1 MPKEA
6 ATTERATKKRKGG
19 RRDEILQIARTLFAE
34 KGFEAASIRAI
45 GDAAGILSGSL
56 YYHFS
61 EKDDMLDELVR
72 PFVLPLLKQYEVIAQ
87 SDADAP
93 ARLQQMIQFG
103 LQNLTREPD
112 LLKIVANDRKFF
124 AKSERFSYVEE
135 AWQDIFQIWY
145 GVLQDGVRQGHFRG
159 DLNMHISL
167 RMIIELLNGTVDWFR
182 PDGRFTIEQVIETQ
196 VALLFGGLIPRTP
209 PK

>member
-1 MPKEA
+1 MPKEV
-6 ATTERATKKRKGG
+6 ATAERSATRRKSG
-19 RRDEILQIARTLFAE
+19 RREEILQIARTLFAE
-34 KGFEAASIRAI
+34 KGFEAASIREI

-56 YYHFS
+56 YYHFAT
-61 EKDDMLDELVR
+61 KDDMLDELVR
-72 PFVLPLLKQYEVIAQ
+72 PFVLPLLKHYEVIAH

-93 ARLQQMIQFG
+93 ERLRQMVHFG
-103 LQNLTREPD
+103 LQNLVREPD

-145 GVLQDGVRQGHFRG
+145 GVLQDGVRQGKFRS
-159 DLNMHISL
+159 DLNLHITL

-196 VALLFGGLIPRTP
+196 VELLFGGLTPR
-209 PK
+209 

>member
-1 MPKEA
+1 LPKEV
-6 ATTERATKKRKGG
+6 ATAERSATRRKSG
-19 RRDEILQIARTLFAE
+19 RREEILQIARTLFAE
-34 KGFEAASIRAI
+34 KGFEAASIREI

-56 YYHFS
+56 YYHFAT
-61 EKDDMLDELVR
+61 KDDMLDELVR
-72 PFVLPLLKQYEVIAQ
+72 PFVLPLLKQYEVIAH

-93 ARLQQMIQFG
+93 DRLRNMVHFG
-103 LQNLTREPD
+103 LQNLVKEPD

-145 GVLQDGVRQGHFRG
+145 GVLQDGVRQGQFRS
-159 DLNMHISL
+159 DLNLHITL

-196 VALLFGGLIPRTP
+196 VSLLFGGLTPR
-209 PK
+209 

>member
-1 MPKEA
+1 M
-6 ATTERATKKRKGG
+6 KRKGG

-34 KGFEAASIRAI
+34 KGFEAASIREI

-56 YYHFS
+56 YYHFAT
-61 EKDDMLDELVR
+61 KDDMLDELVR
-72 PFVLPLLKQYEVIAQ
+72 PFVLPLLKHYEEIAH

-93 ARLQQMIQFG
+93 DRLRDMINFG
-103 LQNLTREPD
+103 LQNLVQKPD

-124 AKSERFSYVEE
+124 AKSERFNYVEE

-145 GVLQDGVRQGHFRG
+145 GVLQDGARQGEFRN
-159 DLNMHISL
+159 DLNLHITL

-196 VALLFGGLIPRTP
+196 VALLFGGLTPR
-209 PK
+209 

>member
-1 MPKEA
+1 LPKEV
-6 ATTERATKKRKGG
+6 ATTERSATRRKSG
-19 RRDEILQIARTLFAE
+19 RREEILQIARTLFAE
-34 KGFEAASIRAI
+34 KGFEAASIREI

-56 YYHFS
+56 YYHFAT
-61 EKDDMLDELVR
+61 KDDMLDELVR
-72 PFVLPLLKQYEVIAQ
+72 PFVLPLLKHYEVIAH

-93 ARLQQMIQFG
+93 DRLRQMVNFG
-103 LQNLTREPD
+103 LQNLVQEPD

-145 GVLQDGVRQGHFRG
+145 GVLQDGVRQGKFRS
-159 DLNMHISL
+159 DLNLHITL

-196 VALLFGGLIPRTP
+196 VELLFGGLTPR
-209 PK
+209 

>member
-1 MPKEA
+1 MPKEV
-6 ATTERATKKRKGG
+6 ATAERSATRRKSG

-34 KGFEAASIRAI
+34 KGFESASIREI

-56 YYHFS
+56 YYHFAT
-61 EKDDMLDELVR
+61 KDDMLDELVR
-72 PFVLPLLKQYEVIAQ
+72 PFVLPLLKHYEVIAH

-93 ARLQQMIQFG
+93 DRLRQMIQFG
-103 LQNLTREPD
+103 LQNLVREPD

-145 GVLQDGVRQGHFRG
+145 GVLQDGVRQGKFRS
-159 DLNMHISL
+159 DLNLHITL

-196 VALLFGGLIPRTP
+196 VELLFGGLTPR
-209 PK
+209 

>member
-1 MPKEA
+1 MPKEV
-6 ATTERATKKRKGG
+6 ATAERSPTRRKSG
-19 RRDEILQIARTLFAE
+19 RREEILQIARTLFAD
-34 KGFEAASIRAI
+34 KGFESASIREI

-56 YYHFS
+56 YYHFAT
-61 EKDDMLDELVR
+61 KDDMLDELVR
-72 PFVLPLLKQYEVIAQ
+72 PFVLPLLKHYEVIAH

-93 ARLQQMIQFG
+93 ARLRQMIQFG
-103 LQNLTREPD
+103 LQNLVQEPD

-145 GVLQDGVRQGHFRG
+145 GVLQDGVRQGQFRS
-159 DLNMHISL
+159 DLNLHITL

-196 VALLFGGLIPRTP
+196 IELLFGGLTP
-209 PK
+209 H